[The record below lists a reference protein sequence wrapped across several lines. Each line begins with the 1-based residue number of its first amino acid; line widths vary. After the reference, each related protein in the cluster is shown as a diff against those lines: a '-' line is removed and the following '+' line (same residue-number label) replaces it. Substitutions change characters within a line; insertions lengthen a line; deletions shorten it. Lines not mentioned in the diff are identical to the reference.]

1 MQIVQ
6 NLSTLL
12 RPCPYKHS
20 YLHLVHV
27 VFVVDVNSN
36 ELLSMPGLVIN
47 TNNPVL
53 KM

>member
-1 MQIVQ
+1 MQIVRH
-6 NLSTLL
+6 LSTLL

-20 YLHLVHV
+20 YLHV
-27 VFVVDVNSN
+27 VFAVDVNSN
-36 ELLSMPGLVIN
+36 ELLSMPELVIN